1 MELETDPPP
10 EVAHL
15 WRWFLHL
22 SNRRQSGMA
31 ANPISYQEVEAL
43 CRRRL
48 VEFTAWEVALL
59 MRLDDAILAIW
70 AEKAA
75 KDKPGADGAIP
86 ASDTKS
92 VRSMLQGLA
101 ARKAQA

>member
-1 MELETDPPP
+1 
-10 EVAHL
+10 
-15 WRWFLHL
+15 
-22 SNRRQSGMA
+22 MA
-31 ANPISYQEVEAL
+31 ANPISYQEIEAL

-59 MRLDDAILAIW
+59 MRLDDAVLAIW

-75 KDKPGADGAIP
+75 KDKPGGEGGPIP
-86 ASDTKS
+86 VTNTQG
-92 VRSMLQGLA
+92 VRALFQDLK